1 MSGGSSG
8 VMRTL
13 IEKYIALWVKSERA
27 KLLLPTEEEKRAIED
42 RKRPTSRPPTSR
54 TGAWRTPKPLSPSG
68 VTSVSGVCREVM
80 HADPETTYRFVRVSG
95 TFWGVII

>member
-1 MSGGSSG
+1 VSGGSSG

-27 KLLLPTEEEKRAIED
+27 KLLAPTEEEKRAIED

-68 VTSVSGVCREVM
+68 VTSVSGVYRVM